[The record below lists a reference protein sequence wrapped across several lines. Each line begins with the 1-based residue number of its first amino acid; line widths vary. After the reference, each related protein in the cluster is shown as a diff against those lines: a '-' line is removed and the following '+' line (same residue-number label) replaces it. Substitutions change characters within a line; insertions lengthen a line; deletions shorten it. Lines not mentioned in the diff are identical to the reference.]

1 MPVDTIFHPVESL
14 IAKGRFRDANQRF
27 AVERAG
33 LNRQNPQWTDAIAAE
48 LALELGPLERALS
61 LAQRLSGEV
70 DAPAFVRVRACRIGS
85 KAALSCGFVA
95 DSERYLLL
103 GSELCKA
110 DKLDFELASI
120 KTSLLSHLIQ
130 TQPLETSLSFL
141 REARRTVVRAG
152 DPHLLVELHLR
163 VAQYEA
169 RRRAPVQALRHFA
182 VAEKLLESYPNV
194 ALAATL
200 CLDKCNVL
208 ALGGDIR
215 GGLDLAKRA
224 LELSKISGQFR
235 TRIGAAINASHFLT
249 WLGSLD
255 EAQETLKIA
264 FEHPQGNVHLS
275 WGALDALANLQL
287 ETGDYTSA
295 SQTLCDLRCITDTSG
310 TASHPFHWNALSVL
324 YSSARLALALGNW
337 SEAASLLR
345 HGTDT
350 AEQCGDHFWHK
361 KMNLARAIC
370 LGRQKE
376 ADRAVRDIVL
386 AISRDSAGE
395 LDLISL
401 RWGALAA
408 VESDEIRGSQHL
420 ARGLRVAEAMSHGAL
435 RRELVC
441 GGDIDDATILDA
453 IPPSPNL
460 DTAVALLELGA
471 YTHVLGPEALAVVDG
486 AGCAR
491 AAALVATGPRGPRV
505 LETRGWTEPEALAA
519 LGRADDIETIPL
531 GDYHDEA
538 WSLAVDP
545 GPELDQRCTLIA
557 IRKLI
562 ATALSLDR
570 YRRDEQQRAALWPA
584 EALDGDPGVI
594 WASEQTSEL
603 LTIAR
608 RIAPTPL
615 SILLTGETGTGKEML
630 ARTIHRAS
638 DRADRIFLPFNCT
651 AVPREMLDSQLF
663 GYRKGAFTGADA
675 SFAGVI
681 RSAAGGTLF
690 LDEIADVGLD
700 VQPKLLRFLETH
712 EIHPIGEPHPIVV
725 DVRVLAAT
733 NADLERLVA
742 EGRFRDDLFYRLN
755 VVRLKLP
762 PLRERREEIPPL
774 VQHYLE
780 RFGQEQKKGRL
791 TITDE
796 VLEYLLLYSWPGNV
810 RQLANEVRRMVA
822 LAESG
827 TALTPAVLSPE
838 IQASRRTIA
847 ASSGAG
853 AELRIP
859 LDQPLPA
866 AIQSVE
872 QSMIRHALARAQG
885 RVEEAA
891 RLLGISRKGLFLKR
905 RRWGLAQPPAGGT
918 TTPPAPASPAGYA
931 G

>member
-1 MPVDTIFHPVESL
+1 MDRL
-14 IAKGRFRDANQRF
+14 RDASKYIEIAESSSFKSASYDVTLADTR
-27 AVERAG
+27 ARIALAGRDYHSVEEIISGVAYKFEMADPWDV
-33 LNRQNPQWTDAIAAE
+33 LSAHETLI
-48 LALELGPLERALS
+48 LALFRSHRFSEAAAWADRGLS
-61 LAQRLSGEV
+61 LARQGGAQPFVGSLAVHRAEALLSSGIPLTPS
-70 DAPAFVRVRACRIGS
+70 DLPLRGDDSTWPAYVRARLWLCLG
-85 KAALSCGFVA
+85 KAVA
-95 DSERYLLL
+95 TGKPPIAGHEYVAHAARLFRSL
-103 GSELCKA
+103 GSQRDCVECLSVA
-110 DKLDFELASI
+110 KLDSSSIASAAP
-120 KTSLLSHLIQ
+120 SL
-130 TQPLETSLSFL
+130 
-141 REARRTVVRAG
+141 
-152 DPHLLVELHLR
+152 D
-163 VAQYEA
+163 
-169 RRRAPVQALRHFA
+169 
-182 VAEKLLESYPNV
+182 
-194 ALAATL
+194 
-200 CLDKCNVL
+200 
-208 ALGGDIR
+208 
-215 GGLDLAKRA
+215 
-224 LELSKISGQFR
+224 
-235 TRIGAAINASHFLT
+235 NAS
-249 WLGSLD
+249 
-255 EAQETLKIA
+255 
-264 FEHPQGNVHLS
+264 
-275 WGALDALANLQL
+275 
-287 ETGDYTSA
+287 
-295 SQTLCDLRCITDTSG
+295 
-310 TASHPFHWNALSVL
+310 
-324 YSSARLALALGNW
+324 
-337 SEAASLLR
+337 
-345 HGTDT
+345 
-350 AEQCGDHFWHK
+350 
-361 KMNLARAIC
+361 
-370 LGRQKE
+370 
-376 ADRAVRDIVL
+376 
-386 AISRDSAGE
+386 
-395 LDLISL
+395 
-401 RWGALAA
+401 
-408 VESDEIRGSQHL
+408 
-420 ARGLRVAEAMSHGAL
+420 
-435 RRELVC
+435 
-441 GGDIDDATILDA
+441 
-453 IPPSPNL
+453 
-460 DTAVALLELGA
+460 ALLELGA

-491 AAALVATGPRGPRV
+491 AAALVATGPRGPRI
-505 LETRGWTEPEALAA
+505 LETRRWTESEALAA
-519 LGRADDIETIPL
+519 LARADGLETIPL

-545 GPELDQRCTLIA
+545 RPELDQRCTLIA

-594 WASEQTSEL
+594 WASEQTAEL

-638 DRADRIFLPFNCT
+638 DRADRVFLPFNCT

-675 SFAGVI
+675 SFPGVI

-742 EGRFRDDLFYRLN
+742 EGKFRDDLFYRLN

-796 VLEYLLLYSWPGNV
+796 MLEYLLLYSWPGNV

-822 LAESG
+822 MAEPG

-838 IQASRRTIA
+838 IQASRRTIPA
-847 ASSGAG
+847 ASGAG
-853 AELRIP
+853 PELRIP

-918 TTPPAPASPAGYA
+918 PTPPAPASPAGYA